1 MALKLL
7 NPGLR
12 PLGTFDLEDDNL
24 GTGAAGLVGG
34 EHVALSASD
43 TPGTEGYA
51 ADVANVGP
59 MGLGGG
65 GGLGAPV
72 ALSFRPDARTAGIL
86 GGLADEGVN
95 EYGTLFGQL
104 IGQNTG
110 RATVE
115 SGAVVIGP
123 NTSSGSGKV
132 TVWATAGLYGVSGTS
147 ATGGSDGAGTEAI
160 DGMAVNDAIH
170 ASPDGDNFA
179 GNLLDDTN
187 ATGSGDS
194 TSVDQVAIYVGA
206 VADPS
211 LVSTTNAAAGAT
223 ATVDHFAIFYLGNAT
238 SASS

>member
-34 EHVALSASD
+34 EHVAMSASD

-51 ADVANVGP
+51 ADVGNVGP
-59 MGLGGG
+59 MGLGTVG
-65 GGLGAPV
+65 GGLGAPI
-72 ALSFRPDARTAGIL
+72 ALSFRPDTRTEGTL

-104 IGQNTG
+104 IGSNAG

-115 SGAVVIGP
+115 DGAVVIGP
-123 NTSSGSGKV
+123 NTNAGSGKV
-132 TVWATAGLYGVSGTS
+132 TVWATAGLYGVSGAAADDGTDG
-147 ATGGSDGAGTEAI
+147 TGTNALSGGL
-160 DGMAVNDAIH
+160 AVNAPVHAH
-170 ASPDGDNFA
+170 ASGDNFA
-179 GNLLDDTN
+179 GNLLDNSD
-187 ATGSGDS
+187 AGGD
-194 TSVDQVAIYVGA
+194 SVDQLAIYVGA

-223 ATVDHFAIFYLGNAT
+223 ATVDHFAIFYLGNAA
-238 SASS
+238 ASS